1 MPKSKYKLTILTIDV
16 EKYLEQQY
24 YGILIYSYF
33 ASMIKLGI
41 FGDQTIHPQ
50 LVKQLKK
57 LAGIEL
63 AGAYFYGNSEVP
75 VGLNELSSPNELM
88 DISDAILLLSDKS
101 ISIDLIRQILRKSKH
116 VYLKAIP
123 NFQIREI
130 KELIDLE
137 KEAGIATFIYNP
149 FNYIPYFDPFSRK
162 YEKPFLINL
171 RTSFE
176 GETIKASHEMLLLVT
191 ALSRVT
197 QSNLKKLDV
206 FGLSEPTDRLIISLR
221 IEFDNGCV
229 INLTISQEKLPG
241 YCEIFEPK
249 GRTKFEFKAPLYIL
263 YPHLN
268 QEYTAISNFIGL
280 ISNQD
285 VKTNSFDNL
294 LSGVQ
299 ILHEIR
305 EHLRFNEI
313 AF

>member
-1 MPKSKYKLTILTIDV
+1 
-16 EKYLEQQY
+16 
-24 YGILIYSYF
+24 
-33 ASMIKLGI
+33 MIKLGI

-50 LVKQLKK
+50 LAKQLKK
-57 LAGIEL
+57 LPGIQL
-63 AGAYFYGNSEVP
+63 AGAYFYGNSEVIEG
-75 VGLNELSSPNELM
+75 VNVLSGPNDLM
-88 DISDAILLLSDKS
+88 DISDAILLLTDKS

-116 VYLKAIP
+116 VYLKSIP
-123 NFQIREI
+123 NFQFREI

-137 KEAGIATFIYNP
+137 KEAGTITFIYNP
-149 FNYIPYFDPFSRK
+149 FNYIPYFNPDNHR

-191 ALSRVT
+191 ALSRVA

-206 FGLSEPTDRLIISLR
+206 FGLSEPTDRLILSLR

-249 GRTKFEFKAPLYIL
+249 GRTKVEFKQPLFL
-263 YPHLN
+263 LFPHLN
-268 QEYTAISNFIGL
+268 HEYTAISNFIRH
-280 ISNQD
+280 ISD
-285 VKTNSFDNL
+285 HDTMTSSFDNL

-313 AF
+313 VF